1 MTNISLPLRV
11 ILLLAVQIIALLG
24 MIGIKQWTLS
34 NGTAI
39 VLETAPLDPRS
50 LFSGDYVR
58 LNYTISTLTLDSLAG
73 DKEFKRHDTVYV
85 VLQTAEP
92 YATPVAAH
100 HQMPDL
106 ASGQVAL
113 KGEVEYASNTRW
125 NQQTRQLEPV
135 SSLSVHYGIENYY
148 VAEGSGRELERPVD
162 NAKVSVRVAVD
173 RFGSAGISAILLNGK
188 ERYVEKL
195 L

>member
-1 MTNISLPLRV
+1 MNNIKLTLRV
-11 ILLLAVQIIALLG
+11 LLILAVQIVALLG
-24 MIGIKQWTLS
+24 MIGIKQWTLNS
-34 NGTAI
+34 GTPVI
-39 VLETAPLDPRS
+39 LETAPIDPRS

-58 LNYTISTLTLDSLAG
+58 LNYTISTLTLDPLAG

-85 VLQTAEP
+85 VLQAAEP
-92 YATPVAAH
+92 YATPVSAH
-100 HQMPDL
+100 HQMPQL

-135 SSLSVHYGIENYY
+135 KNLSVHYGIENYY
-148 VAEGSGRELERPVD
+148 VPEGSGRALERPVD
-162 NAKVSVRVAVD
+162 NARVSVRVAVD
-173 RFGSAGISAILLNGK
+173 RFGGAGISAILLNGK